1 MPSWFSKV
9 FKNSPAETRRES
21 SRSLDEILGGID
33 VSELAEPKLAPQL
46 TKKRRIVHA
55 PLIEDATDASGWS
68 ADVRIKARVETGNGA
83 CVFMADR
90 PLLEGLSAWFPNAAK
105 TEHSPLAKALFAI
118 EGVET
123 VLIHGYAV
131 TVARSPIVRGD
142 WKPMAQEIGGVIR
155 EHLIE
160 GRPVVDEAYLAAM
173 PPAEQIRER
182 LQYVLDMEI
191 NPAIASHSGAILL
204 DRVEGNTVY
213 IQMTGGCQGCAAS
226 DVTLRQGVHDSF
238 RSAVPQIGAILDV
251 TDHDAGKNPFY
262 KELPAGMR

>member
-9 FKNSPAETRRES
+9 FKNSAPARPGES

-33 VSELAEPKLAPQL
+33 VSENADPESAPKH
-46 TKKRRIVHA
+46 TMKRRIVHA
-55 PLIEDATDASGWS
+55 PLIEDAKDASGWS
-68 ADVRIKARVETGNGA
+68 ADVRIKARVEKGNGA
-83 CVFMADR
+83 CVFMVDR
-90 PLLEGLSAWFPNAAK
+90 PVLEGLSAWFAGEKAA
-105 TEHSPLAKALFAI
+105 EHSPLAKALFAV

-123 VLIHGYAV
+123 VLIHGYTV
-131 TVARSPIVRGD
+131 TVARSPVVRGD
-142 WKPMAQEIGGVIR
+142 WKPMAQEIGRVIR

-160 GRPVVDEAYLAAM
+160 GRPVVDEAYVAAL
-173 PPAEQIRER
+173 PPAEEIRER
-182 LQYVLDMEI
+182 LQNVLDMEI

-226 DVTLRQGVHDSF
+226 DITLRQGIHDSF